1 MNKMLKNF
9 RKRLLVYLAHEV
21 ALPYFKLV
29 RKGYK
34 FPYSIKDLQHFK
46 AGTVGREL
54 YSFFF
59 KNDLEMLPHYEKHD
73 VKHVVLG
80 YPPTEVGEVSLQCFM
95 LANGRISVPVIFSV
109 AIGIIIM
116 PEHFIAF
123 RKAWKRGRRTPCL
136 NKLDWFSLVPMPLSE
151 ARKQIFSVTK

>member
-1 MNKMLKNF
+1 MQFKHF

-34 FPYSIKDLQHFK
+34 FPYTIKELQHFK
-46 AGTVGREL
+46 EGTVGRAL

-59 KNDLEMLPHYEKHD
+59 NHDLEMLPHYEKHD

-80 YPPTEVGEVSLQCFM
+80 YPPTEEGEVGLQCFM
-95 LANGRISVPVIFSV
+95 LANGRVTIPVIFSV
-109 AIGIIIM
+109 LIGVTIM
-116 PEHFIAF
+116 PERWSSFH
-123 RKAWKRGRRTPCL
+123 KAWKRGRATPCL
-136 NKLDWFSLVPMPLSE
+136 NKLDWFSLLPEPLS
-151 ARKQIFSVTK
+151 AVRQQIFSPINK